1 VQSGGNGPHSGNRD
15 DSIGLARA
23 KTHAYAG
30 LRAAS
35 SGARPLRTNPL
46 TLACGRIAVLA
57 SLHGSTASIKVAAA
71 THNKTHSAVDHDV
84 WQRAAPIVSAAA
96 PAPLLSAGE
105 IKWLELSWGEETETE
120 TEIAGTGTKT
130 QTGSGSGRLF
140 DGDEASVTFQLEV
153 SSATVFAIR
162 TLC

>member
-30 LRAAS
+30 LRAAP

-71 THNKTHSAVDHDV
+71 THRAVGQEV

-96 PAPLLSAGE
+96 PAPLVGAGE
-105 IKWLELSWGEETETE
+105 IEWLELSWVEETETE
-120 TEIAGTGTKT
+120 LGKGTET
-130 QTGSGSGRLF
+130 QTGSGSDRLF
-140 DGDEASVTFQLEV
+140 DEDEASVTFELEV
-153 SSATVFAIR
+153 ASATVFAIR
-162 TLC
+162 ALC